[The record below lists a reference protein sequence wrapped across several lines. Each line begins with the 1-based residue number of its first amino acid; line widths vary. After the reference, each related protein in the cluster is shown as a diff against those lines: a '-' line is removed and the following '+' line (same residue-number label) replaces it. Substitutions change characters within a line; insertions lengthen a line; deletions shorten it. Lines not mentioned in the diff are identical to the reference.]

1 MTTPGIDGILGYA
14 DSLEDAFDIW
24 YESNDGVDR
33 IPYQQVQITVLDDE
47 DDSVDEYAE
56 IYARERDDEGVSHT
70 IMEYGIITLEDGDI
84 TIYQTEVKKN

>member
-1 MTTPGIDGILGYA
+1 MPILSKMLSISG
-14 DSLEDAFDIW
+14 
-24 YESNDGVDR
+24 
-33 IPYQQVQITVLDDE
+33 T

-56 IYARERDDEGVSHT
+56 IYARERDDEGVSHR